1 MYYPYKLLIFALCCL
16 SIGKMQAQAPATYA
30 ATDYSQGIV
39 FVMEQGKMVWS
50 HPATESNDIWVLPGG
65 NLLFTTGKGVLEMT
79 RQNDTL
85 FHYASQSAIFACQR
99 LKNGNTFVGEC
110 NSGRLLEISP
120 AGKIVSSVCILP
132 EGVTDGGF
140 AFMRNARRL
149 DNGNYL
155 VAHYGSEEVK
165 EYDAKGT
172 VVWSVKVPGGPHSVI
187 RLPNGHT
194 LVAVADKTQ
203 NPRIVELDREGATVW
218 QLSNA
223 DIPGAPLKFLGGMHY
238 LPNGNLLFSNW
249 VGHVNPDQRSHL
261 FLVNRAKEVLW
272 ILKNQEGIETV
283 SSVFCSEEGLS
294 ADGVAYH

>member
-1 MYYPYKLLIFALCCL
+1 MYYPYKLLILMFCCL

-30 ATDYSQGIV
+30 ATDYSQGIA
-39 FVMEQGKMVWS
+39 FVMEHGKMVWS
-50 HPATESNDIWVLPGG
+50 HPATESNDIWVLPNG

-110 NSGRLLEISP
+110 NSGRMLEISP
-120 AGKIVSSVCILP
+120 AGEIVSSVCILP

-140 AFMRNARRL
+140 AFIRNVRRL

-165 EYDAKGT
+165 EYDVKGKA
-172 VVWSVKVPGGPHSVI
+172 VWSVKVPGGPHSVI

-203 NPRIVELDREGATVW
+203 NPRIVELDQEGTTVW
-218 QLSNA
+218 ELSNA
-223 DIPGAPLKFLGGMHY
+223 DIPDAPLKFLGGMHY

-272 ILKNQEGIETV
+272 ILKNQEGIETI
-283 SSVFCSEEGLS
+283 SSVFCSEENLP
-294 ADGVAYH
+294 ADAVAYH